1 MRRRPT
7 VLPTIPLALTLALAL
22 TAACSGPRYAIET
35 PAAFERYGREPGL
48 KLITAD
54 GVMVKAREVE
64 NYPKAE
70 LPFWVDALRRHLE
83 ERGYVAKGPE
93 TCFDTR
99 RGRKGCTL
107 TFLLPHGA
115 EDWVLAET
123 IFVVGDRIVLVEAA
137 GPYER
142 YARVEAALAA
152 SLVTFDP
159 GE

>member
-1 MRRRPT
+1 MRHT
-7 VLPTIPLALTLALAL
+7 SVVSLLLLALAL
-22 TAACSGPRYAIET
+22 PAGCGGPPYGLEP
-35 PAAFERYGREPGL
+35 PAAFKRYEDAPGL

-64 NYPKAE
+64 NYPKAD
-70 LPFWVDALRRHLE
+70 LPFWTDAMKRHLE
-83 ERGYVAKGPE
+83 ERGYVTKAPE
-93 TCFDTR
+93 TCFQTR
-99 RGRKGCTL
+99 RGLKGCTL
-107 TFLLPHGA
+107 DFLLPHGA
-115 EDWVLAET
+115 EDWVLSET

-142 YARVEAALAA
+142 YARVEAALKG